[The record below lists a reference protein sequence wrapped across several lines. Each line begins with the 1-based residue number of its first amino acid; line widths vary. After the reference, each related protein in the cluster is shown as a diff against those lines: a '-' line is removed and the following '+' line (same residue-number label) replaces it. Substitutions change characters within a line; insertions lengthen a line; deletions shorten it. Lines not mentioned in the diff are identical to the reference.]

1 MKNNENRKKT
11 NFPQTYASSRKAQSE
26 QGTTVQ
32 GIYMSSDPEGIRR
45 LQMLFDE
52 DGISLEK
59 VFAEMV
65 DKLKESGKYPEE

>member
-1 MKNNENRKKT
+1 MRNNENREKT

-45 LQMLFDE
+45 FQMLFDV

-59 VFAEMV
+59 AFAEMV
-65 DKLKESGKYPEE
+65 DKFKESGKYPEE